1 MSLFKYGDFEIELD
15 FTDADTLAAIEEAYE
30 KMQEDIIY
38 FFKEE
43 RDEDLGI
50 IGSEMIL
57 DFFIE
62 MLGERIYNKALDDV
76 KLWLTRNVEN
86 LESDYYALYK

>member
-1 MSLFKYGDFEIELD
+1 MAKNTFGISPEQK
-15 FTDADTLAAIEEAYE
+15 
-30 KMQEDIIY
+30 KQMQEEIVY

-43 RDEDLGI
+43 REEELGI

-57 DFFIE
+57 DFFLDI
-62 MLGERIYNKALDDV
+62 LGDTIYNKALDDV
-76 KLWLTRNVEN
+76 KLWLTRSVEN

>member
-1 MSLFKYGDFEIELD
+1 MRNERQRNILSISL
-15 FTDADTLAAIEEAYE
+15 EEKK

-43 RDEDLGI
+43 RDEELGI
-50 IGSEMIL
+50 IGSEVIL
-57 DFFIE
+57 DFFME

>member
-1 MSLFKYGDFEIELD
+1 MAKNTFGISPEQK
-15 FTDADTLAAIEEAYE
+15 
-30 KMQEDIIY
+30 KQMQEEIVY

-43 RDEDLGI
+43 RGEELGI
-50 IGSEMIL
+50 SGYETVL
-57 DFFIE
+57 DFLLDI
-62 MLGERIYNKALDDV
+62 LGDTIYNKALDDV

>member
-1 MSLFKYGDFEIELD
+1 MAKNTFGISPEQK
-15 FTDADTLAAIEEAYE
+15 
-30 KMQEDIIY
+30 KQMQEEIVY

-43 RDEDLGI
+43 RGEELGI
-50 IGSEMIL
+50 IGSETVL
-57 DFFIE
+57 DFFLDI
-62 MLGERIYNKALDDV
+62 LGDTIYNKALDDV

>member
-1 MSLFKYGDFEIELD
+1 MAKNTFGISQEQK
-15 FTDADTLAAIEEAYE
+15 
-30 KMQEDIIY
+30 KQMQEEIVY

-43 RDEDLGI
+43 RGEELGI
-50 IGSEMIL
+50 IGSETVL
-57 DFFIE
+57 DFFLDI
-62 MLGERIYNKALDDV
+62 LGDTIYNKALDDV

>member
-1 MSLFKYGDFEIELD
+1 MAKNTFCISPEQK
-15 FTDADTLAAIEEAYE
+15 
-30 KMQEDIIY
+30 KQMQEEIVY

-43 RDEDLGI
+43 RGEELGI
-50 IGSEMIL
+50 IGSETVL
-57 DFFIE
+57 DFFLDI
-62 MLGERIYNKALDDV
+62 LGDTIYNKALDDV

>member
-1 MSLFKYGDFEIELD
+1 MAKNTFGISPEQK
-15 FTDADTLAAIEEAYE
+15 
-30 KMQEDIIY
+30 KQMQEEIVY

-43 RDEDLGI
+43 RGEELGI
-50 IGSEMIL
+50 IGSETVL
-57 DFFIE
+57 DFFLDI
-62 MLGERIYNKALDDV
+62 LGDTIYNTALDDV

>member
-1 MSLFKYGDFEIELD
+1 MAKNTFGISPEQK
-15 FTDADTLAAIEEAYE
+15 
-30 KMQEDIIY
+30 KQMQEEIVY

-43 RDEDLGI
+43 RGEELGI
-50 IGSEMIL
+50 ICSETVL
-57 DFFIE
+57 DFFLDI
-62 MLGERIYNKALDDV
+62 LGDTIYNKALDDV

>member
-1 MSLFKYGDFEIELD
+1 MAKNTFGISPEQK
-15 FTDADTLAAIEEAYE
+15 
-30 KMQEDIIY
+30 KQMQEEIVY

-43 RDEDLGI
+43 RGEGLGI
-50 IGSEMIL
+50 IGSETVL
-57 DFFIE
+57 DFFLDI
-62 MLGERIYNKALDDV
+62 LGDTIYNKALDDV